1 MVFIMMNSIMKK
13 VVMFAV
19 ALAVMF
25 QAVVAEA
32 AITMPLDLPVSDVET
47 LAGLALVGLGIMWAI
62 RKVIKTINRC

>member
-1 MVFIMMNSIMKK
+1 MVFIMMNSILKK

-32 AITMPLDLPVSDVET
+32 AITMPVDLPVSDVET

>member
-1 MVFIMMNSIMKK
+1 VLIMMNSVFSKI
-13 VVMFAV
+13 VMFAL

-25 QAVVAEA
+25 QTTLAEA
-32 AITMPLDLPVSDVET
+32 AITMPTELPVTDVET

>member
-1 MVFIMMNSIMKK
+1 MMKSIVSKIAL
-13 VVMFAV
+13 FA
-19 ALAVMF
+19 LMCAVMF
-25 QAVVAEA
+25 QAAVAEA